1 MFTYRY
7 RELAVALDKKGEV
20 RSALAKTLRV
30 NPEEIFNLEVERF
43 SLDSRRKG
51 DLRWSYNVVFDLK
64 RKVRATGNNARGLI
78 EAKRE
83 IRTLDA
89 EPGKSTVPMPSH
101 VDIIGAGPSG
111 LWAALHLLRKGFSVD
126 IYEQGKQVEERFRD
140 IRRFFVDRK
149 FNAHSNVLFGE
160 GGAGAFSDGKLN
172 TRSRN
177 LFSET
182 VLKDMVEFGVDE
194 SVVTFAKPHIG
205 TDKLV
210 LMLRK
215 LRAEIVRL
223 GGRINF
229 STCLEDIEIQ
239 QGRICAI
246 KLREIPASAG
256 MTSTSQPIDNPK
268 GECRSQACMDMTES
282 KGWGIAQPMDP
293 IAKLQGDN
301 NNVNISSSSSYW
313 KPCEALVLAVGHS
326 ARSIYELLYARGVAL
341 ESKAFAMGVRVE
353 HPQTLINKRQL
364 GNVDTNLTG
373 AAEYF
378 LATPT
383 LNKTSS
389 AYSFCMCPGG
399 VLVPCAS
406 EPGTL
411 ATNGMSYSRRNGA
424 FANGAIAVPITAGAE
439 GFDIPSSGSL
449 FGGLDLQRKIER
461 DAYDVGGKVYA
472 APAQTIKS
480 FLAHREDKS
489 LPKSTY
495 PCGLVQSN
503 LWDWMDKTICNSLAE
518 GFQNFDRKIPGFIEQ
533 GLIVAPETRTSSPLR
548 IPRNNETLES
558 INTKGLFVLGEGAG
572 YAGGIVTSA
581 ADGVRL
587 AHFAKKEN
595 R

>member
-7 RELAVALDKKGEV
+7 RELAVALEKKGEV
-20 RSALAKTLRV
+20 RLALAKTLRV

-51 DLRWSYNVVFDLK
+51 DLHWSYNVVFDLK

-78 EAKRE
+78 ESKRE
-83 IRTLDA
+83 IRSLDA
-89 EPGKSTVPMPSH
+89 EPLKDTVAMASH
-101 VDIIGAGPSG
+101 VDVIGAGPSG

-149 FNAHSNVLFGE
+149 FNAYSNVLFGE

-182 VLKDMVEFGVDE
+182 VLKDMVDFGVDE

-210 LMLRK
+210 LMLRQI
-215 LRAEIVRL
+215 RAEIVRL
-223 GGRINF
+223 GGHIHFNT
-229 STCLEDIEIQ
+229 SLEDIEIKE
-239 QGRICAI
+239 GRICAI
-246 KLREIPASAG
+246 KLREIPACAG
-256 MTSTSQPIDNPK
+256 MTSA
-268 GECRSQACMDMTES
+268 GA
-282 KGWGIAQPMDP
+282 GIAESHWQ
-293 IAKLQGDN
+293 
-301 NNVNISSSSSYW
+301 
-313 KPCEALVLAVGHS
+313 PCEALVLAVGHS
-326 ARSIYELLYARGVAL
+326 ARSVYEMLHARGVTL

-353 HPQTLINKRQL
+353 HPQSLINMRQL
-364 GNVDTNLTG
+364 GLNVDTRLTG

-383 LNKTSS
+383 INKTSS

-449 FGGLDLQRKIER
+449 FGGLDLQRKIET
-461 DAYDVGGKVYA
+461 DAYNVGGKVYA
-472 APAQTIKS
+472 APAQTIKN
-480 FLAHREDKS
+480 FLAHREDKT
-489 LPKSTY
+489 LPKTTY
-495 PCGLVQSN
+495 PCGLVPSN
-503 LWDWMDKTICNSLAE
+503 LWDWMDKTICQSLAE
-518 GFQNFDRKIPGFIEQ
+518 GFQNFDRKIPGFINE

-548 IPRNNETLES
+548 ITRNNETLES
-558 INTKGLFVLGEGAG
+558 VNTQGLFVLGEGAG

-587 AHFAKKEN
+587 AHYARRCK
-595 R
+595 

>member
-7 RELAVALDKKGEV
+7 RELALPLDKKGEV
-20 RSALAKTLRV
+20 RFALAKTLRV

-78 EAKRE
+78 ESKRE
-83 IRTLDA
+83 IRSLDA
-89 EPGKSTVPMPSH
+89 EPGNSTVPMPSH

-111 LWAALHLLRKGFSVD
+111 LWAALHLLRKGFTVD

-210 LMLRK
+210 LMLRQI
-215 LRAEIVRL
+215 RAEIVRL
-223 GGRINF
+223 GGKIHF
-229 STCLEDIEIQ
+229 STCLEDIEIK
-239 QGRICAI
+239 QGHICAI
-246 KLREIPASAG
+246 KLKETKDERRKTKDDVAIG
-256 MTSTSQPIDNPK
+256 N
-268 GECRSQACMDMTES
+268 
-282 KGWGIAQPMDP
+282 
-293 IAKLQGDN
+293 
-301 NNVNISSSSSYW
+301 W

-326 ARSIYELLYARGVAL
+326 ARDIYQLLHARGVQL

-353 HPQTLINKRQL
+353 HPQSLINIRQL
-364 GNVDTNLTG
+364 GNNVDTKLTG

-424 FANGAIAVPITAGAE
+424 VANGAIAVPITAGAE

-449 FGGLDLQRKIER
+449 FGGLDLQRKIES
-461 DAYDVGGKVYA
+461 DAFNVGGKAYA

-480 FLAHREDKS
+480 FLSHREDKS

-503 LWDWMDKTICNSLAE
+503 LWDWMDKTICQSLAE
-518 GFQNFDRKIPGFIEQ
+518 GFQNFDRKIPGFINE

-548 IPRNNETLES
+548 ITRNNETLES
-558 INTKGLFVLGEGAG
+558 VNTKGLFVLGEGAG

-587 AHFAKKEN
+587 AHYAKKEA
-595 R
+595 

>member
-7 RELAVALDKKGEV
+7 RELAVALEKKGEV
-20 RSALAKTLRV
+20 RSALAKTLRIH
-30 NPEEIFNLEVERF
+30 PEEIFNLEVERF

-51 DLRWSYNVVFDLK
+51 DLRWSYNVIFDLK
-64 RKVRATGNNARGLI
+64 RNVRATGNNARGLI
-78 EAKRE
+78 ESKRE
-83 IRTLDA
+83 IRSLDA
-89 EPGKSTVPMPSH
+89 EPGNSTVPMPSH

-111 LWAALHLLRKGFSVD
+111 LWAALHLLRKGFSID

-140 IRRFFVDRK
+140 IRKFFVDRK
-149 FNAHSNVLFGE
+149 FNAFSNVLFGE

-210 LMLRK
+210 LMLRQI
-215 LRAEIVRL
+215 RAEIVRL
-223 GGRINF
+223 GGKIHF
-229 STCLEDIEIQ
+229 STCLEDIEIKD
-239 QGRICAI
+239 GRIAAI
-246 KLREIPASAG
+246 KLKNIEQTRDVVRQAHQPERETRENATTNMFLNS
-256 MTSTSQPIDNPK
+256 STSF
-268 GECRSQACMDMTES
+268 
-282 KGWGIAQPMDP
+282 
-293 IAKLQGDN
+293 
-301 NNVNISSSSSYW
+301 W

-326 ARSIYELLYARGVAL
+326 ARGVYELLHARGVQL

-353 HPQTLINKRQL
+353 HPQSLINTRQL
-364 GNVDTNLTG
+364 GNVDTKLTG

-449 FGGLDLQRKIER
+449 FGGLDLQRKIES
-461 DAYDVGGKVYA
+461 DAYNVGGKAYA
-472 APAQTIKS
+472 APAQTIKN

-489 LPKSTY
+489 LPKTTY
-495 PCGLVQSN
+495 PCGLTPSN
-503 LWDWMDKTICNSLAE
+503 LWDWMDKTICQSLAE
-518 GFQNFDRKIPGFIEQ
+518 GFQNFDRKIPGFINE

-548 IPRNNETLES
+548 ITRNNETLES
-558 INTKGLFVLGEGAG
+558 VNTKGLFVLGEGAG

-587 AHFAKKEN
+587 AHYAKKEKV
-595 R
+595 

>member
-7 RELAVALDKKGEV
+7 RELAVALEKKGEV

-43 SLDSRRKG
+43 SLDSRHKG

-78 EAKRE
+78 ESKRE
-83 IRTLDA
+83 IRSLDA
-89 EPGKSTVPMPSH
+89 EPGKSTVPMASH

-126 IYEQGKQVEERFRD
+126 VYEQGKQVEERFRD
-140 IRRFFVDRK
+140 IRKFFVDRK

-182 VLKDMVEFGVDE
+182 VLKDMVQFGVDE

-210 LMLRK
+210 LMLREI
-215 LRAEIVRL
+215 RAEIVRL
-223 GGRINF
+223 GGHIHFN
-229 STCLEDIEIQ
+229 TCLEDIEIKH
-239 QGRICAI
+239 GRICAI
-246 KLREIPASAG
+246 KLKNVIASPGTMSGINSAKQSNASA
-256 MTSTSQPIDNPK
+256 N
-268 GECRSQACMDMTES
+268 TE
-282 KGWGIAQPMDP
+282 IAESHWQ
-293 IAKLQGDN
+293 
-301 NNVNISSSSSYW
+301 
-313 KPCEALVLAVGHS
+313 PCEALVLAVGHS
-326 ARSIYELLYARGVAL
+326 ARGVYELLYARGVQL

-353 HPQTLINKRQL
+353 HPQMLINRRQL
-364 GNVDTNLTG
+364 GNVDTKITG

-411 ATNGMSYSRRNGA
+411 ATNGMSYSRRN
-424 FANGAIAVPITAGAE
+424 IAAATEHLPTE
-439 GFDIPSSGSL
+439 PSPSRL
-449 FGGLDLQRKIER
+449 PQ
-461 DAYDVGGKVYA
+461 
-472 APAQTIKS
+472 APKDSTFPQVVR
-480 FLAHREDKS
+480 FLAVSTCNEKS
-489 LPKSTY
+489 KPMPTTLAGKITPLP
-495 PCGLVQSN
+495 
-503 LWDWMDKTICNSLAE
+503 
-518 GFQNFDRKIPGFIEQ
+518 RKPS
-533 GLIVAPETRTSSPLR
+533 RTSSPTAKTKTF
-548 IPRNNETLES
+548 RNPPTLADS
-558 INTKGLFVLGEGAG
+558 LPAIC
-572 YAGGIVTSA
+572 GIGWTRPFATALPKDSKTST
-581 ADGVRL
+581 
-587 AHFAKKEN
+587 AKSRASSNKV
-595 R
+595 

>member
-7 RELAVALDKKGEV
+7 RELAVALEKKGEV
-20 RSALAKTLRV
+20 RLALAKTLRV

-43 SLDSRRKG
+43 SLDSRRKS
-51 DLRWSYNVVFDLK
+51 DLHWSYNVVFDLK

-78 EAKRE
+78 ESKRE
-83 IRTLDA
+83 IKSLDA
-89 EPGKSTVPMPSH
+89 EPLKDTVAMASH
-101 VDIIGAGPSG
+101 VDVIGAGPSG

-140 IRRFFVDRK
+140 IRKFFVDRK
-149 FNAHSNVLFGE
+149 FNAYSNVLFGE

-182 VLKDMVEFGVDE
+182 VLKDMVDFGVDE

-210 LMLRK
+210 LMLRQV
-215 LRAEIVRL
+215 RAEIVRL
-223 GGRINF
+223 SGHIHFNT
-229 STCLEDIEIQ
+229 SLEDIEIKD
-239 QGRICAI
+239 GRICAI
-246 KLREIPASAG
+246 KLKNVIASRGTMSGINSAKQSN
-256 MTSTSQPIDNPK
+256 TST
-268 GECRSQACMDMTES
+268 T
-282 KGWGIAQPMDP
+282 
-293 IAKLQGDN
+293 
-301 NNVNISSSSSYW
+301 ISHW
-313 KPCEALVLAVGHS
+313 QPCEALVLAVGHS
-326 ARSIYELLYARGVAL
+326 ARSVYEMLHARGVTL

-353 HPQTLINKRQL
+353 HPQSLINMRQL
-364 GNVDTNLTG
+364 GLNVDTRLTG

-383 LNKTSS
+383 INKTSS

-449 FGGLDLQRKIER
+449 FGGLDLQRKIET
-461 DAYDVGGKVYA
+461 DAYNVGGKVYA
-472 APAQTIKS
+472 APAQTIKN
-480 FLAHREDKS
+480 FLAHREDKT
-489 LPKSTY
+489 LPKTTY
-495 PCGLVQSN
+495 PCGLVPSN
-503 LWDWMDKTICNSLAE
+503 LWDWMDKTICQSLAE
-518 GFQNFDRKIPGFIEQ
+518 GFQNFDRKIPGFINE

-548 IPRNNETLES
+548 ITRNNETLES
-558 INTKGLFVLGEGAG
+558 VNTQGLFVLGEGAG

-587 AHFAKKEN
+587 AHYAKKCK
-595 R
+595 

>member
-7 RELAVALDKKGEV
+7 RELAVALEKKGEV
-20 RSALAKTLRV
+20 RLALAKTLRV

-51 DLRWSYNVVFDLK
+51 DLHWSYNVVFDLK

-78 EAKRE
+78 ESKRE
-83 IRTLDA
+83 IRSLDA
-89 EPGKSTVPMPSH
+89 EPLKDTVAMASH
-101 VDIIGAGPSG
+101 VDVIGAGPSG

-140 IRRFFVDRK
+140 IRKFFVDRK
-149 FNAHSNVLFGE
+149 FNAYSNVLFGE

-182 VLKDMVEFGVDE
+182 VLKDMVDFGVDE

-210 LMLRK
+210 LMLRQV
-215 LRAEIVRL
+215 RAEIVRL
-223 GGRINF
+223 GGHIHFNT
-229 STCLEDIEIQ
+229 SLEDIEIKD
-239 QGRICAI
+239 GRICAI
-246 KLREIPASAG
+246 KLKNVIAS
-256 MTSTSQPIDNPK
+256 
-268 GECRSQACMDMTES
+268 ES
-282 KGWGIAQPMDP
+282 KQSNTSA
-293 IAKLQGDN
+293 A
-301 NNVNISSSSSYW
+301 ISHW
-313 KPCEALVLAVGHS
+313 QPCEALVLAVGHS
-326 ARSIYELLYARGVAL
+326 ARSVYEMLHARGVTL

-353 HPQTLINKRQL
+353 HPQSLINMRQL
-364 GNVDTNLTG
+364 GLNVDTRLTG

-383 LNKTSS
+383 INKTSS

-449 FGGLDLQRKIER
+449 FGGLDLQRKIET
-461 DAYDVGGKVYA
+461 DAYNVGGKVYA
-472 APAQTIKS
+472 APAQTIKN
-480 FLAHREDKS
+480 FLAHREDKT
-489 LPKSTY
+489 LPKTTY
-495 PCGLVQSN
+495 PCGLVPSN
-503 LWDWMDKTICNSLAE
+503 LWDWMDKTICQSLAE
-518 GFQNFDRKIPGFIEQ
+518 GFQNFDRKIPGFINE

-548 IPRNNETLES
+548 ITRNNESLES
-558 INTKGLFVLGEGAG
+558 VNTQGLFVLGEGAG

-587 AHFAKKEN
+587 AHYAKKCK
-595 R
+595 

>member
-7 RELAVALDKKGEV
+7 RELAVALEKKGEV

-30 NPEEIFNLEVERF
+30 NPEEIFNLEIERF

-51 DLRWSYNVVFDLK
+51 DLRWSYNVIFDLK
-64 RKVRATGNNARGLI
+64 RKIRATGNNARGLI
-78 EAKRE
+78 ESKRE
-83 IRTLDA
+83 IRSLDE
-89 EPGKSTVPMPSH
+89 EPGKSSVPMAGH

-140 IRRFFVDRK
+140 IRKFFVDRK
-149 FNAHSNVLFGE
+149 FNAYSNVLFGE

-223 GGRINF
+223 GGQIHF
-229 STCLEDIEIQ
+229 STCLEDIEIK

-246 KLREIPASAG
+246 KLKETKDERRKTKDDVAIG
-256 MTSTSQPIDNPK
+256 
-268 GECRSQACMDMTES
+268 
-282 KGWGIAQPMDP
+282 
-293 IAKLQGDN
+293 
-301 NNVNISSSSSYW
+301 YW
-313 KPCEALVLAVGHS
+313 KSCEALVLAVGHS
-326 ARSIYELLYARGVAL
+326 ARSVYELLFARGVQL

-364 GNVDTNLTG
+364 GNVDTKLTG

-449 FGGLDLQRKIER
+449 FGGLDLQRKIES
-461 DAYDVGGKVYA
+461 DAYNVGGKVYA

-558 INTKGLFVLGEGAG
+558 VNTKGLFVLGEGAG

-587 AHFAKKEN
+587 AHFAKKEI

>member
-7 RELAVALDKKGEV
+7 RELAVALEKKGEV

-43 SLDSRRKG
+43 SLDCRRKG

-78 EAKRE
+78 ESKRE
-83 IRTLDA
+83 IRNLDA
-89 EPGKSTVPMPSH
+89 EPGNSTVPMPSH

-111 LWAALHLLRKGFSVD
+111 LWAALHLLRKGFTVD

-210 LMLRK
+210 LMLRQI
-215 LRAEIVRL
+215 RAEIVRL
-223 GGRINF
+223 GGKIHF
-229 STCLEDIEIQ
+229 STCLEDIEIKD
-239 QGRICAI
+239 GRICAI
-246 KLREIPASAG
+246 KLREIPAYAG
-256 MTSTSQPIDNPK
+256 MTSAN
-268 GECRSQACMDMTES
+268 TE
-282 KGWGIAQPMDP
+282 IAE
-293 IAKLQGDN
+293 
-301 NNVNISSSSSYW
+301 SHW

-326 ARSIYELLYARGVAL
+326 ARDIYQLLHAREVQL

-353 HPQTLINKRQL
+353 HPQSLINMRQL
-364 GNVDTNLTG
+364 GNVDTKLTG

-449 FGGLDLQRKIER
+449 FGGLDLQRKIES
-461 DAYDVGGKVYA
+461 DAFNVGGKAYA

-503 LWDWMDKTICNSLAE
+503 LWDWMDKTICQSLAE
-518 GFQNFDRKIPGFIEQ
+518 GFQNFDRKIPGFINE

-548 IPRNNETLES
+548 ITRNNETLES
-558 INTKGLFVLGEGAG
+558 VNTKGLFVLGEGAG

-587 AHFAKKEN
+587 AHFARRCK
-595 R
+595 

>member
-78 EAKRE
+78 ESKRE
-83 IRTLDA
+83 IKSLNA
-89 EPGKSTVPMPSH
+89 EPGKSTVPMATH

-229 STCLEDIEIQ
+229 STCLEDIEIK
-239 QGRICAI
+239 QGRITAI
-246 KLREIPASAG
+246 KLRKVLATSGMTCASA
-256 MTSTSQPIDNPK
+256 
-268 GECRSQACMDMTES
+268 EVAES
-282 KGWGIAQPMDP
+282 H
-293 IAKLQGDN
+293 
-301 NNVNISSSSSYW
+301 W

-326 ARSIYELLYARGVAL
+326 ARNVYELLHARGVAL

-353 HPQTLINKRQL
+353 HPQTLINRRQL

-439 GFDIPSSGSL
+439 GFEIPSSGSL

-503 LWDWMDKTICNSLAE
+503 LWDWMDKTICKSLAE

-558 INTKGLFVLGEGAG
+558 VNTNGLFVLGEGAG

-587 AHFAKKEN
+587 AHFAKKSS
-595 R
+595 

>member
-7 RELAVALDKKGEV
+7 RELAVALEKKGEV
-20 RSALAKTLRV
+20 RLALAKTLRV
-30 NPEEIFNLEVERF
+30 NPEEIFNLEIERF

-51 DLRWSYNVVFDLK
+51 DLHWSYNVVFDLK
-64 RKVRATGNNARGLI
+64 RKVRAMGNNARGLI
-78 EAKRE
+78 ESKRE
-83 IRTLDA
+83 IKSLDA
-89 EPGKSTVPMPSH
+89 EPLKDTVAMASH
-101 VDIIGAGPSG
+101 VDVIGAGPSG

-140 IRRFFVDRK
+140 IRKFFVDRK
-149 FNAHSNVLFGE
+149 FNAYSNVLFGE

-182 VLKDMVEFGVDE
+182 VLKDMVDFGVDE

-210 LMLRK
+210 LMLRQV
-215 LRAEIVRL
+215 RAEIVRL
-223 GGRINF
+223 GGHIHFNT
-229 STCLEDIEIQ
+229 SLEDIEIKD
-239 QGRICAI
+239 GRICAI
-246 KLREIPASAG
+246 KL
-256 MTSTSQPIDNPK
+256 
-268 GECRSQACMDMTES
+268 
-282 KGWGIAQPMDP
+282 
-293 IAKLQGDN
+293 GDALG
-301 NNVNISSSSSYW
+301 VVGSHW
-313 KPCEALVLAVGHS
+313 QPCEALVLAVGHS
-326 ARSIYELLYARGVAL
+326 ARSVYEMLHARGVTL

-353 HPQTLINKRQL
+353 HPQSLINMRQL
-364 GNVDTNLTG
+364 GLNVDTRLTG

-383 LNKTSS
+383 INKTSS

-424 FANGAIAVPITAGAE
+424 FANGAIAIPITAGAK

-449 FGGLDLQRKIER
+449 FGGLDLQRKIET
-461 DAYDVGGKVYA
+461 DAYNVGGKVYA
-472 APAQTIKS
+472 APAQTIKN
-480 FLAHREDKS
+480 FLAHREDKT
-489 LPKSTY
+489 LPKTTY
-495 PCGLVQSN
+495 PCGLVPSN
-503 LWDWMDKTICNSLAE
+503 LWDWMDKTICQSLAE
-518 GFQNFDRKIPGFIEQ
+518 GFQNFDRKIPGFINE

-548 IPRNNETLES
+548 ITRKNETLES
-558 INTKGLFVLGEGAG
+558 VNTQGLFVLGEGAG

-587 AHFAKKEN
+587 AHYAKKEI

>member
-7 RELAVALDKKGEV
+7 RELAIALDKKGEV
-20 RSALAKTLRV
+20 RSALAKTLRIH
-30 NPEEIFNLEVERF
+30 PEEIFNLEVERF

-78 EAKRE
+78 ESKRE
-83 IRTLDA
+83 IRSLEA
-89 EPGKSTVPMPSH
+89 EPGNSTVPMPSH

-140 IRRFFVDRK
+140 IRKFFVDRK
-149 FNAHSNVLFGE
+149 FNAFSNVLFGE

-182 VLKDMVEFGVDE
+182 VLKDMVHFGVDE

-210 LMLRK
+210 LMLRQV
-215 LRAEIVRL
+215 RTEIVKL
-223 GGRINF
+223 GGHIHF
-229 STCLEDIEIQ
+229 STTLEDIEIKD
-239 QGRICAI
+239 GRICAI
-246 KLREIPASAG
+246 KLKETKDERRKTKDDVAIG
-256 MTSTSQPIDNPK
+256 N
-268 GECRSQACMDMTES
+268 
-282 KGWGIAQPMDP
+282 
-293 IAKLQGDN
+293 
-301 NNVNISSSSSYW
+301 W

-326 ARSIYELLYARGVAL
+326 ARSVYELLHARGVQL

-353 HPQTLINKRQL
+353 HPQSLINIRQL
-364 GNVDTNLTG
+364 GNNVDTKLTG
-373 AAEYF
+373 SAEYF

-449 FGGLDLQRKIER
+449 FGGLDLQRKIES
-461 DAYDVGGKVYA
+461 DAFNVGGKAYA

-495 PCGLVQSN
+495 PCGLTPSN
-503 LWDWMDKTICNSLAE
+503 LWDWMDKTICQSLAE
-518 GFQNFDRKIPGFIEQ
+518 GFQNFDRKIPGFINE

-548 IPRNNETLES
+548 ITRNNETLES
-558 INTKGLFVLGEGAG
+558 VNTKGLFVLGEGAG

-587 AHFAKKEN
+587 AHYAKKEKV
-595 R
+595 

>member
-7 RELAVALDKKGEV
+7 RELAVALEKKGEV

-30 NPEEIFNLEVERF
+30 NSEEIFNLEVERF

-51 DLRWSYNVVFDLK
+51 DLRWSYNVIFDLK
-64 RKVRATGNNARGLI
+64 RKIRTTGNNARGLI
-78 EAKRE
+78 EAVRE
-83 IRTLDA
+83 TRSLDA
-89 EPGKSTVPMPSH
+89 EPGKNTVPMAGH

-140 IRRFFVDRK
+140 IRKFFIDRK

-182 VLKDMVEFGVDE
+182 VLKDMVQFGVDE

-210 LMLRK
+210 LMLREI
-215 LRAEIVRL
+215 RAEIVKL
-223 GGRINF
+223 GGKIHF
-229 STCLEDIEIQ
+229 STCLEDVEIK
-239 QGRICAI
+239 QGRITAI
-246 KLREIPASAG
+246 KLREIPAGVYPGPRAGTG
-256 MTSTSQPIDNPK
+256 MTS
-268 GECRSQACMDMTES
+268 
-282 KGWGIAQPMDP
+282 
-293 IAKLQGDN
+293 
-301 NNVNISSSSSYW
+301 SSTKVAIGHW

-326 ARSIYELLYARGVAL
+326 ARDVYQLLHARGVQL

-353 HPQTLINKRQL
+353 HPQMLINKRQL
-364 GNVDTNLTG
+364 GNVDTKLTG

-449 FGGLDLQRKIER
+449 FGGLDLQRKIES
-461 DAYDVGGKVYA
+461 DAYNVGGKNYA

-480 FLAHREDKS
+480 FLTKREDKA
-489 LPKSTY
+489 LPKTTY
-495 PCGLVQSN
+495 PCGLVPSN
-503 LWDWMDKTICNSLAE
+503 LWDWMDKTICKSLAE
-518 GFQNFDRKIPGFIEQ
+518 GFQNFDRKIPGFIEE

-558 INTKGLFVLGEGAG
+558 VNTKGLFVLGEGAG

-587 AHFAKKEN
+587 AHFAKKEKV

>member
-7 RELAVALDKKGEV
+7 RELAVALEKKGEV
-20 RSALAKTLRV
+20 RLALAKTLRV

-51 DLRWSYNVVFDLK
+51 DLHWSYNVVFDLK

-78 EAKRE
+78 ESKRE
-83 IRTLDA
+83 IRSLDA
-89 EPGKSTVPMPSH
+89 EPLKDTVAMASH
-101 VDIIGAGPSG
+101 VDVIGAGPSG

-140 IRRFFVDRK
+140 IRKFFVDRK
-149 FNAHSNVLFGE
+149 FNAYSNVLFGE

-182 VLKDMVEFGVDE
+182 VLKDMVDFGVDE

-210 LMLRK
+210 LMLRQI
-215 LRAEIVRL
+215 RAEIVRL
-223 GGRINF
+223 GGHIHFNT
-229 STCLEDIEIQ
+229 SLEDIEIKE
-239 QGRICAI
+239 GRICAI
-246 KLREIPASAG
+246 KLGDALGVAG
-256 MTSTSQPIDNPK
+256 SHWQ
-268 GECRSQACMDMTES
+268 
-282 KGWGIAQPMDP
+282 
-293 IAKLQGDN
+293 
-301 NNVNISSSSSYW
+301 
-313 KPCEALVLAVGHS
+313 PCEALVLAVGHS
-326 ARSIYELLYARGVAL
+326 ARSVYEMLHARGVTL

-353 HPQTLINKRQL
+353 HPQSLINMRQL
-364 GNVDTNLTG
+364 GLNVDTRLTG

-383 LNKTSS
+383 INKTSS

-449 FGGLDLQRKIER
+449 FGGLDLQRKIET
-461 DAYDVGGKVYA
+461 DAYNVGGKVYA
-472 APAQTIKS
+472 APAQTIKN
-480 FLAHREDKS
+480 FLAHREDKT
-489 LPKSTY
+489 LPKTTY
-495 PCGLVQSN
+495 PCGLVPSN
-503 LWDWMDKTICNSLAE
+503 LWDWMDKTICQSLAE
-518 GFQNFDRKIPGFIEQ
+518 GFQNFDRKIPGFINE

-548 IPRNNETLES
+548 ITRNNETLES
-558 INTKGLFVLGEGAG
+558 VNTQGLFVLGEGAG

-587 AHFAKKEN
+587 AHYAKKCK
-595 R
+595 

>member
-7 RELAVALDKKGEV
+7 RELAVALEKKGEV
-20 RSALAKTLRV
+20 RLALAKTLRV

-51 DLRWSYNVVFDLK
+51 DLHWSYNVVFDLK

-78 EAKRE
+78 ESKRE
-83 IRTLDA
+83 IRSLDA
-89 EPGKSTVPMPSH
+89 EPLKDTVAMASH
-101 VDIIGAGPSG
+101 VDVIGAGPSG

-140 IRRFFVDRK
+140 IRKFFVDRK
-149 FNAHSNVLFGE
+149 FNAYSNVLFGE

-182 VLKDMVEFGVDE
+182 VLKDMVDFGVDE

-210 LMLRK
+210 LMLRQV
-215 LRAEIVRL
+215 RAEIVRL
-223 GGRINF
+223 GGHIHFNT
-229 STCLEDIEIQ
+229 SLEDIEIKE
-239 QGRICAI
+239 GRICAI
-246 KLREIPASAG
+246 KLKNVITSPGTMSGINSAKQSN
-256 MTSTSQPIDNPK
+256 TS
-268 GECRSQACMDMTES
+268 A
-282 KGWGIAQPMDP
+282 A
-293 IAKLQGDN
+293 
-301 NNVNISSSSSYW
+301 ISHW
-313 KPCEALVLAVGHS
+313 QPCEALVLAVGHS
-326 ARSIYELLYARGVAL
+326 ARSVYEMLHARGVTL

-353 HPQTLINKRQL
+353 HPQSLINMRQL
-364 GNVDTNLTG
+364 GLNVDTRLTG

-383 LNKTSS
+383 INKTSS

-449 FGGLDLQRKIER
+449 FGGLDLQRKIET
-461 DAYDVGGKVYA
+461 DAYNVGGKVYA
-472 APAQTIKS
+472 APAQTIKN
-480 FLAHREDKS
+480 FLAHREDKT
-489 LPKSTY
+489 LPKTTY
-495 PCGLVQSN
+495 PCGLVPSN
-503 LWDWMDKTICNSLAE
+503 LWDWMDKTICQSLAE
-518 GFQNFDRKIPGFIEQ
+518 GFQNFDRKIPGFINE

-548 IPRNNETLES
+548 ITRNNETLECV
-558 INTKGLFVLGEGAG
+558 NTQGLFVLGEGAG

-587 AHFAKKEN
+587 AHYAKKCK
-595 R
+595 

>member
-7 RELAVALDKKGEV
+7 RELAVALEKKGEV

-30 NPEEIFNLEVERF
+30 NSEEIFNLEVERF

-51 DLRWSYNVVFDLK
+51 DLRWSYNVIFDLK

-78 EAKRE
+78 ESKRE
-83 IRTLDA
+83 IRNLDA
-89 EPGKSTVPMPSH
+89 EPGKNTVPIAGH

-111 LWAALHLLRKGFSVD
+111 LWAALHLLRKGFFVD
-126 IYEQGKQVEERFRD
+126 VYEQGKQVEERFRD
-140 IRRFFVDRK
+140 IRKFFVDRK

-182 VLKDMVEFGVDE
+182 VLKDMVQFGVDE

-215 LRAEIVRL
+215 IRAEIVRL
-223 GGRINF
+223 GGHIHFN
-229 STCLEDIEIQ
+229 TCLEDIEIKH
-239 QGRICAI
+239 GRITAI

-256 MTSTSQPIDNPK
+256 MTCASA
-268 GECRSQACMDMTES
+268 E
-282 KGWGIAQPMDP
+282 IA
-293 IAKLQGDN
+293 G
-301 NNVNISSSSSYW
+301 SHW

-326 ARSIYELLYARGVAL
+326 ARDIYQLLHARGVQL

-353 HPQTLINKRQL
+353 HPQMLINRRQL
-364 GNVDTNLTG
+364 GNVDTKLTG

-449 FGGLDLQRKIER
+449 FGGLDLQRKIET
-461 DAYDVGGKVYA
+461 DAYNVGGKNYA

-480 FLAHREDKS
+480 FLANREDKT

-495 PCGLVQSN
+495 PCGLVPCN
-503 LWDWMDKTICNSLAE
+503 LWDWMDKTICKSLAE

-558 INTKGLFVLGEGAG
+558 VNTQGLFVLGEGAG

-587 AHFAKKEN
+587 AHFAKKEKA
-595 R
+595 

>member
-7 RELAVALDKKGEV
+7 RELAVALEKKGEV
-20 RSALAKTLRV
+20 RLALAKTLRV

-51 DLRWSYNVVFDLK
+51 DLHWSYNVVFDLK

-78 EAKRE
+78 ESKRE
-83 IRTLDA
+83 IKSLDA
-89 EPGKSTVPMPSH
+89 EPLKDTVAMASH
-101 VDIIGAGPSG
+101 VDVIGAGPSG

-140 IRRFFVDRK
+140 IRKFFVDRK
-149 FNAHSNVLFGE
+149 FNAYSNVLFGE

-182 VLKDMVEFGVDE
+182 VLKDMVDFGVDE

-210 LMLRK
+210 LMLRQV
-215 LRAEIVRL
+215 RAEIVRL
-223 GGRINF
+223 GGHIHFNT
-229 STCLEDIEIQ
+229 SLEDIEIKD
-239 QGRICAI
+239 GRICAI
-246 KLREIPASAG
+246 KLGDALGVAG
-256 MTSTSQPIDNPK
+256 SHWQ
-268 GECRSQACMDMTES
+268 
-282 KGWGIAQPMDP
+282 
-293 IAKLQGDN
+293 
-301 NNVNISSSSSYW
+301 
-313 KPCEALVLAVGHS
+313 PCEALVLAVGHS
-326 ARSIYELLYARGVAL
+326 ARSVYEMLHARGVTL

-353 HPQTLINKRQL
+353 HPQSLINMRQL
-364 GNVDTNLTG
+364 GLNVDTRLTG

-383 LNKTSS
+383 INKTSS

-449 FGGLDLQRKIER
+449 FGGLDLQRKIET
-461 DAYDVGGKVYA
+461 DAYNVGGKVYA
-472 APAQTIKS
+472 APAQTIKN
-480 FLAHREDKS
+480 FLAHREDKT
-489 LPKSTY
+489 LPKTTY
-495 PCGLVQSN
+495 PCGLVPSN
-503 LWDWMDKTICNSLAE
+503 LWDWMDKTICQSLAE
-518 GFQNFDRKIPGFIEQ
+518 GFQNFDRKIPGFINE

-548 IPRNNETLES
+548 ITRNNETLES
-558 INTKGLFVLGEGAG
+558 VNTQGLFVLGEGAG

-587 AHFAKKEN
+587 AHYAKKEKI
-595 R
+595 

>member
-7 RELAVALDKKGEV
+7 RELALPLDKKGEV

-78 EAKRE
+78 ESKRE

-89 EPGKSTVPMPSH
+89 EPGKSTVPIAGH

-111 LWAALHLLRKGFSVD
+111 LWAALHLLRKGFAVD

-215 LRAEIVRL
+215 IRAEIIKL
-223 GGRINF
+223 GGKIHF
-229 STCLEDIEIQ
+229 STCLEDIEIK
-239 QGRICAI
+239 QGRIIAI

-256 MTSTSQPIDNPK
+256 MTKYENA
-268 GECRSQACMDMTES
+268 GMTA
-282 KGWGIAQPMDP
+282 G
-293 IAKLQGDN
+293 
-301 NNVNISSSSSYW
+301 VNSAAHW

-326 ARSIYELLYARGVAL
+326 ARDVYQLLHARGVQL

-353 HPQTLINKRQL
+353 HPQMLINRRQL
-364 GNVDTNLTG
+364 GNVDTRLTG

-383 LNKTSS
+383 LDKTSS

-439 GFDIPSSGSL
+439 GFDIPSRGSL
-449 FGGLDLQRKIER
+449 FGGLDLQRKIES
-461 DAYDVGGKVYA
+461 DAYEVGEKNYA

-480 FLAHREDKS
+480 FLAHREDKT

-495 PCGLVQSN
+495 PCGLVPSN
-503 LWDWMDKTICNSLAE
+503 LWDWMDKTICQSLAE

-587 AHFAKKEN
+587 AHFAKKEGV
-595 R
+595 RY

>member
-78 EAKRE
+78 ESKRE
-83 IRTLDA
+83 IKSLDA
-89 EPGKSTVPMPSH
+89 EPGKSTVPMASH

-182 VLKDMVEFGVDE
+182 VLRDMVEFGVDE
-194 SVVTFAKPHIG
+194 SVITFAKPHIG

-229 STCLEDIEIQ
+229 STCLEDIEIKD
-239 QGRICAI
+239 GRITAI
-246 KLREIPASAG
+246 KLRKVPATSG
-256 MTSTSQPIDNPK
+256 MTCAST
-268 GECRSQACMDMTES
+268 EVAES
-282 KGWGIAQPMDP
+282 H
-293 IAKLQGDN
+293 
-301 NNVNISSSSSYW
+301 W

-326 ARSIYELLYARGVAL
+326 ARDVYELLHARGVAL

-353 HPQTLINKRQL
+353 HPQTLINRRQL

-439 GFDIPSSGSL
+439 GFEIPSSGTL

-461 DAYDVGGKVYA
+461 DAHDVGGKVYA

-480 FLAHREDKS
+480 FLAHREDKT

-503 LWDWMDKTICNSLAE
+503 LWDWMDKTICKSLAE

-587 AHFAKKEN
+587 AHYARRCK
-595 R
+595 

>member
-7 RELAVALDKKGEV
+7 RELAVALEKKGEV
-20 RSALAKTLRV
+20 RLALAKTLRV

-51 DLRWSYNVVFDLK
+51 DLHWSYNVVFDLK

-78 EAKRE
+78 ESKRE
-83 IRTLDA
+83 IRSLDA
-89 EPGKSTVPMPSH
+89 EPLKDTVAMASH
-101 VDIIGAGPSG
+101 VDVIGAGPSG

-140 IRRFFVDRK
+140 IRKFFIDRK
-149 FNAHSNVLFGE
+149 FNAYSNVLFGE

-182 VLKDMVEFGVDE
+182 VLKDMVDFGVDE

-210 LMLRK
+210 LMLRQV
-215 LRAEIVRL
+215 RAEIVRL
-223 GGRINF
+223 GGHIHFNT
-229 STCLEDIEIQ
+229 SLEDIEIKD
-239 QGRICAI
+239 GRICAI
-246 KLREIPASAG
+246 KLKNVIASPGTMSGINSAKQSN
-256 MTSTSQPIDNPK
+256 TS
-268 GECRSQACMDMTES
+268 A
-282 KGWGIAQPMDP
+282 A
-293 IAKLQGDN
+293 
-301 NNVNISSSSSYW
+301 ISHW
-313 KPCEALVLAVGHS
+313 QPCEALVLAVGHS
-326 ARSIYELLYARGVAL
+326 ARSVYEMLHARGVTL

-353 HPQTLINKRQL
+353 HPQSLINMRQL
-364 GNVDTNLTG
+364 GLNVDTRLTG

-383 LNKTSS
+383 INKTSS

-449 FGGLDLQRKIER
+449 FGGLDLQRKIET
-461 DAYDVGGKVYA
+461 DAYNVGGKVYA
-472 APAQTIKS
+472 APAQTIKN
-480 FLAHREDKS
+480 FLAHREDKT
-489 LPKSTY
+489 LPKTTY
-495 PCGLVQSN
+495 PCGLVPSN
-503 LWDWMDKTICNSLAE
+503 LWDWMDKMICQSLAE
-518 GFQNFDRKIPGFIEQ
+518 GFQNFDRKIPGFINE

-548 IPRNNETLES
+548 ITRINETLES
-558 INTKGLFVLGEGAG
+558 VNTQGLFVLGEGAG

-587 AHFAKKEN
+587 AHYAKKCK
-595 R
+595 

>member
-7 RELAVALDKKGEV
+7 RELAVALEKKGEV
-20 RSALAKTLRV
+20 RLALAKTLRV

-51 DLRWSYNVVFDLK
+51 DLHWSYNVVFDLK

-78 EAKRE
+78 ESKRE
-83 IRTLDA
+83 IRSLDA
-89 EPGKSTVPMPSH
+89 EPLKDTVAMASH
-101 VDIIGAGPSG
+101 VDVIGAGPSG

-140 IRRFFVDRK
+140 IRKFFVDRK
-149 FNAHSNVLFGE
+149 FNAYSNVLFGE

-182 VLKDMVEFGVDE
+182 VLKDMVDFGVDE

-210 LMLRK
+210 LMLRQV
-215 LRAEIVRL
+215 RAEIVRL
-223 GGRINF
+223 GGHIHFNT
-229 STCLEDIEIQ
+229 SLEDIEIKE
-239 QGRICAI
+239 GRICAI
-246 KLREIPASAG
+246 KLREIPACAG
-256 MTSTSQPIDNPK
+256 MTSAS
-268 GECRSQACMDMTES
+268 A
-282 KGWGIAQPMDP
+282 GIAESHWQ
-293 IAKLQGDN
+293 
-301 NNVNISSSSSYW
+301 
-313 KPCEALVLAVGHS
+313 PCEALVLAVGHS
-326 ARSIYELLYARGVAL
+326 ARSVYEMLHARGVTL

-353 HPQTLINKRQL
+353 HPQSLINMRQL
-364 GNVDTNLTG
+364 GLNVDTRLTG

-378 LATPT
+378 LASPT
-383 LNKTSS
+383 INKTSS

-439 GFDIPSSGSL
+439 GFEIPSSGSL
-449 FGGLDLQRKIER
+449 FGGLDLQRKIET
-461 DAYDVGGKVYA
+461 DAYNVGGKVYA
-472 APAQTIKS
+472 APAQTIKN
-480 FLAHREDKS
+480 FLAHREDKT
-489 LPKSTY
+489 LPKTTY
-495 PCGLVQSN
+495 PCGLVPSN
-503 LWDWMDKTICNSLAE
+503 LWDWMDKTICQSLAE
-518 GFQNFDRKIPGFIEQ
+518 GFQNFDRKIPGFINE

-548 IPRNNETLES
+548 ITRNNETLES
-558 INTKGLFVLGEGAG
+558 VNTQGLFVLGEGAG

-587 AHFAKKEN
+587 AHYARRCK
-595 R
+595 

>member
-7 RELAVALDKKGEV
+7 RELALPLDKKGEV
-20 RSALAKTLRV
+20 RFALAKTLRIH
-30 NPEEIFNLEVERF
+30 PEEIFNLEVERF

-78 EAKRE
+78 ESKRE
-83 IRTLDA
+83 IRSLEA
-89 EPGKSTVPMPSH
+89 EPGCNTVPMPSH
-101 VDIIGAGPSG
+101 VNIIGAGPSG

-210 LMLRK
+210 LMLRQI
-215 LRAEIVRL
+215 RAEIARL
-223 GGRINF
+223 GGKIHF
-229 STCLEDIEIQ
+229 STTLEDIEIKD
-239 QGRICAI
+239 GRICAI
-246 KLREIPASAG
+246 KLREIPAYAGTTSA
-256 MTSTSQPIDNPK
+256 N
-268 GECRSQACMDMTES
+268 TE
-282 KGWGIAQPMDP
+282 IAE
-293 IAKLQGDN
+293 
-301 NNVNISSSSSYW
+301 SHW

-326 ARSIYELLYARGVAL
+326 ARDIYQLLHARGVQL

-353 HPQTLINKRQL
+353 HPQSLINMRQL
-364 GNVDTNLTG
+364 GNVDTKLTG

-449 FGGLDLQRKIER
+449 FGGLDLQRKIES
-461 DAYDVGGKVYA
+461 DAFNVGGKAYA

-495 PCGLVQSN
+495 PCGLTPSN
-503 LWDWMDKTICNSLAE
+503 LWDWMDKTICQSLAE
-518 GFQNFDRKIPGFIEQ
+518 GFQNFDRKIPGFINE

-548 IPRNNETLES
+548 ITRNNETLES
-558 INTKGLFVLGEGAG
+558 VNTKGLFVLGEGAG

-587 AHFAKKEN
+587 AHYARRCK
-595 R
+595 